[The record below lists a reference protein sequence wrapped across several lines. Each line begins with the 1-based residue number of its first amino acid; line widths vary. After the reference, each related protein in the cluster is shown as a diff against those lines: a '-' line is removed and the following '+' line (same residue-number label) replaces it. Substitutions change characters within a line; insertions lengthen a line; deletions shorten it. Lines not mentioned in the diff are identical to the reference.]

1 METAK
6 RTTATPY
13 DNQGVEMAHIG
24 KLCSFDAFLLN
35 YELRESAL
43 QQLAL
48 IVRGADASRLDFTP

>member
-1 METAK
+1 
-6 RTTATPY
+6 
-13 DNQGVEMAHIG
+13 MAHIG

-48 IVRGADASRLDFTP
+48 IVLPVRYRSLRPAMRFSLNTTN